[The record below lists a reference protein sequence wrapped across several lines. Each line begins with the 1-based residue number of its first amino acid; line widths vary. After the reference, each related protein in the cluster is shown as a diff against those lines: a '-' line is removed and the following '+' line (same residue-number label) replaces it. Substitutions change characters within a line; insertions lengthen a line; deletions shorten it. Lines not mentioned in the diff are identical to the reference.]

1 MKRVFLYA
9 IVLLAAV
16 SCKKQDSLQTESTNP
31 QTSLNQKQ
39 PKLETCDFL
48 KGNYNGVRRGE
59 LNDLST
65 LGLRGKDT
73 DKDGIVDTKD
83 NCPLTYN
90 PDQKDSNNNGVG
102 DACEKTT
109 TTTADST
116 KTAGTTTQTVTS
128 TSWVVFLDFDGQ
140 TVNSPYWN
148 SGIPFVCTPSGFTS
162 VEIGNIVTEVKNDY
176 SVFPN
181 VIITTDSTVYFSV
194 LPAKR
199 QRIIIT
205 ENNSW
210 YAGAGGVSYIGSFGW
225 GLEIPGFVF
234 SKALGYNQ
242 KYNWEATS
250 HETGHTL
257 GLYHQS
263 LYDANC
269 NFLAE
274 YNPGGNGEAP
284 IMGVSYYQPIGR
296 WWIGKT
302 SLGCNSLQDDAK
314 LIAAKVK

>member
-1 MKRVFLYA
+1 MKRLILYA
-9 IVLLAAV
+9 VLLLVFV
-16 SCKKQDSLQTESTNP
+16 SCKKQDSVQSTLTNQQTN
-31 QTSLNQKQ
+31 LNQVQ
-39 PKLETCDFL
+39 VKLEKCDFL
-48 KGNYNGVRRGE
+48 KGVYNGVRRGE
-59 LNDLST
+59 LNDPST

-73 DKDGIVDTKD
+73 DKDGVPDTKD
-83 NCPLTYN
+83 NCPLSYN
-90 PDQKDSNNNGVG
+90 PDQADADKDGIG
-102 DACEKTT
+102 DACE
-109 TTTADST
+109 AS
-116 KTAGTTTQTVTS
+116 TVTTLTS
-128 TSWVVFLDFDGQ
+128 VSVTASSWVVYLDFDGQ

-148 SGIPFVCTPSGFTS
+148 SGIPIICTPSGFTAT
-162 VEIGNIVTEVKNDY
+162 EIANIVTEVKSDFA
-176 SVFPN
+176 VFAN
-181 VIITTDSTVYFSV
+181 IIITTDSTVYLSV

-210 YAGAGGVSYIGSFGW
+210 YPGAGGVSYIGSFGW
-225 GLEIPGFVF
+225 GLDIPGFVF

-263 LYDANC
+263 SYDSNC

-284 IMGVSYYQPIGR
+284 IMGVSYYQPVGK
-296 WWIGKT
+296 WWTGKT
-302 SLGCNSLQDDAK
+302 SMGCSSLQDDAK
-314 LIAAKVK
+314 AIAAKVK